1 MLFLDG
7 FTLAG
12 LISVVVLLGVV
23 IALCKTRGC
32 RISG

>member
-12 LISVVVLLGVV
+12 VISIVVLLGVV
-23 IALCKTRGC
+23 IALCRTGGC
-32 RISG
+32 RIGG